1 MARNA
6 HAHSDV
12 LDRWLAAVVA
22 TPGLTALTGDEARRV
37 LLDDALRGVE
47 VVSQFQGPIVDVG
60 SGGGTPGIPLAVALP
75 DREVTLLE
83 AERRKTE
90 FLEQWAAELPNLR
103 VVWGRAEEQP
113 VGEYGVAVAKA
124 LADPVV
130 AAEWTLPLVRV
141 GGAAVLWV
149 GPSADPE
156 RVERAAG
163 KLGADLAGGSPGF
176 LVLRRR
182 RELPAG
188 FPRRT
193 GIAKK
198 RPLA

>member
-1 MARNA
+1 M
-6 HAHSDV
+6 
-12 LDRWLAAVVA
+12 
-22 TPGLTALTGDEARRV
+22 
-37 LLDDALRGVE
+37 LLDDAVRGVE
-47 VVSQFQGPIVDVG
+47 VVSRFEGPIVDVG

-75 DREVTLLE
+75 ERDVALLE

-90 FLEQWAAELPNLR
+90 FLERWAAQLPNVR
-103 VVWGRAEEQP
+103 VVWGRAEEQG
-113 VGEYGVAVAKA
+113 VGEYGVAVARA
-124 LADPVV
+124 LAEPVV

-149 GPSADPE
+149 GPSASAD
-156 RVERAAG
+156 RVARAAE
-163 KLGADLAGGSPGF
+163 KLGAHLAESPAGF
-176 LVLRRR
+176 FVLERH
-182 RELPAG
+182 EPLPPG